1 MANKT
6 NKTMLV
12 RVDKDIWKSCTE
24 LFPGESGPT
33 ISRLLYN
40 NSLIKVEKFL
50 KEKDFVNTAGKIL
63 YGRKSWTKQFPDK
76 RRRV

>member
-6 NKTMLV
+6 SKTMLV
-12 RVDKDIWKSCTE
+12 RVDKDIWKQCTE

-40 NSLIKVEKFL
+40 NSLVKVEKIL
-50 KEKDFVNTAGKIL
+50 KDKDFINKTGRIL
-63 YGRKSWTKQFPDK
+63 YGKRSWNSAFGGRK
-76 RRRV
+76 RNI